1 MIGDFTPYELKDHEF
16 EKIRRLI
23 YEQCGIH
30 LHEGKRELVKA
41 RLSKR
46 LREGNFKSFSDYFR
60 YVTTQEGIDELINM
74 IDSISTNLTYFFRES
89 THFDRL
95 KLIIGKWAN
104 LKGGIRIWS
113 AGCST
118 GEEPY
123 SIAISA
129 SEVLGPNRNSCSV
142 LATDISTRVLKQAIT
157 GIYPE
162 ERIERVPQNILK
174 QYFQYGTGKAEGY
187 YRVKREIR
195 EMVRFQRFNLMD
207 PFPSDF
213 KFHII
218 FCRNVMIYFD
228 KKTQVELINKFYNAL
243 EDEGYLFVGHSESLT
258 GLEHGF
264 QYLEPSVYKKR
275 SPSLTHAGIKKG
287 EAYGIQYSHRG

>member
-1 MIGDFTPYELKDHEF
+1 MIGEITQYELKDHEF

-23 YEQCGIH
+23 YEQCGIN

-46 LREGNFKSFSDYFR
+46 LREGNFKSFSEYFR
-60 YVTTQEGIDELINM
+60 YVTTEEGTDELINM
-74 IDSISTNLTYFFRES
+74 IDSISTNLTYFFREN

-95 KLIIGKWAN
+95 RLILEKW
-104 LKGGIRIWS
+104 KEKKKDIRIWS

-123 SIAISA
+123 SIAIVA
-129 SEVLGPNRNSCSV
+129 SEVLGPNRQWCSI

-157 GIYPE
+157 GIYPQE
-162 ERIERVPQNILK
+162 KIERVPKNILK
-174 QYFQYGTGKAEGY
+174 AYFQYGTGKAAGY
-187 YRVKREIR
+187 YRIRKEIR
-195 EMVRFQRFNLMD
+195 DMIEFRRFNLMD
-207 PFPSDF
+207 PFPLDF
-213 KFHII
+213 RFHIV

-228 KKTQVELINKFYNAL
+228 KKTQVELITKFFHTL
-243 EDEGYLFVGHSESLT
+243 EDDGYLFVGHSESLT

-264 QYLEPSVYKKR
+264 QYLEPSIYRKKV
-275 SPSLTHAGIKKG
+275 SMETPSGKRKG
-287 EAYGIQYSHRG
+287 EIYGVQHSHRG

>member
-1 MIGDFTPYELKDHEF
+1 MIVDITPYELKDHEF

-46 LREGNFKSFSDYFR
+46 LREGKFKSFAEYYR
-60 YVTTQEGIDELINM
+60 YVTTEEGTDELINM
-74 IDSISTNLTYFFRES
+74 IDSISTNLTYFFREN

-95 KLIIGKWAN
+95 KLILGKWAE
-104 LKGGIRIWS
+104 KKREIRIWS

-129 SEVLGPNRNSCSV
+129 AEVLGANRNTCSI
-142 LATDISTRVLKQAIT
+142 LATDISTRVLKQAIS

-162 ERIERVPQNILK
+162 EKVDRVPQNLLK

-187 YRVKREIR
+187 YRIKKEIR
-195 EMVRFQRFNLMD
+195 EMIEFRRFNLMD

-213 KFHII
+213 RFHIV

-228 KKTQVELINKFYNAL
+228 KKTQVELINKFYQAM
-243 EDEGYLFVGHSESLT
+243 EEEGYLFVGHSESLT

-264 QYLEPSVYKKR
+264 QYLEPSVYR
-275 SPSLTHAGIKKG
+275 KKG
-287 EAYGIQYSHRG
+287 HPEMNVGLKKGVNYGVQHSHR